1 MRKTIVGIQEYFNG
15 AFEPTYSSI
24 LDDNNALVP
33 IIPKKHAAVDFLLA
47 GAVVNSILPPT
58 VFAELQ
64 RYLPKVV
71 DAIVAWF
78 RQFLGE
84 NTLTLFPLINIVFLA
99 AIFGAVEIMVRHCIN
114 KFKKQDVLI
123 HTPLPGFKPISRVEA
138 LTICCLAFALETW
151 HGYQQDRHDD
161 SVSAQKL
168 HALFSN
174 PLFTSLGLLNA
185 GRFLAAKVAPHVAR
199 WVTTGLNCLFAEK
212 PHFVRV
218 FDDDPAADN
227 YRATDDNRD
236 NTSVCSMQPQPG
248 RE

>member
-1 MRKTIVGIQEYFNG
+1 MREIIRHTYEYFRSEQAG
-15 AFEPTYSSI
+15 FAI
-24 LDDNNALVP
+24 IDDNHQDET
-33 IIPKKHAAVDFLLA
+33 ISKKHAAVDFLLA

-99 AIFGAVEIMVRHCIN
+99 AVFSAIEIMIRYCVN
-114 KFKKQDVLI
+114 GLKKQDTLI
-123 HTPLPGFKPISRVEA
+123 HTPLPGIKPISRVEA

-185 GRFLAAKVAPHVAR
+185 GRFLAAKVVPPVAR
-199 WVTTGLNCLFAEK
+199 CCVTTGLNCLFAEK
-212 PHFVRV
+212 SHPIRV
-218 FDDDPAADN
+218 FDDVAEDN
-227 YRATDDNRD
+227 YHATDNSDTQSLR
-236 NTSVCSMQPQPG
+236 SMQQQPPG